1 MQAIKKNKDWTKSY
15 QFFYLI
21 FGCPTLNFRLFS
33 REQRHAPILITAF
46 IQVSTQSSRGEGGG
60 GGGGVV
66 IWLGPNFRPCTLWGL
81 NQEPS
86 NSFETPNV
94 EKPWVDFSR

>member
-1 MQAIKKNKDWTKSY
+1 MKSY

-60 GGGGVV
+60 GWACNEVGSLCPAMYLVGFEPGTFQF
-66 IWLGPNFRPCTLWGL
+66 IWNT
-81 NQEPS
+81 
-86 NSFETPNV
+86 
-94 EKPWVDFSR
+94 

>member
-46 IQVSTQSSRGEGGG
+46 IQVSAQSSPGEGGG
-60 GGGGVV
+60 GELVMR
-66 IWLGPNFRPCTLWGL
+66 LGPYVRPCTLWGL